1 MKTIKVINIKNQPYY
16 IFNDT
21 INTKIFDLNLFN
33 IGKISF
39 KSTNIDIYYIE
50 YITMKSLEHV
60 NVDSQNPL
68 YLIFDNVDGYIEES
82 NEDKYLIFSFRGKNK
97 EVLKNYAEL
106 WNDTK
111 NEIETINGSEPIE
124 NKKRF
129 HVNWLESDDNLPW
142 SKILS
147 IPNMII
153 VTRSLFQEDN
163 KYYPQVYLHE

>member
-1 MKTIKVINIKNQPYY
+1 M
-16 IFNDT
+16 

-33 IGKISF
+33 IDKISF

-60 NVDSQNPL
+60 NVDSQNPF

-82 NEDKYLIFSFRGKNK
+82 NEDKYLIFSFRDKNK

-129 HVNWLESDDNLPW
+129 HVNWFESDDDLPW

>member
-1 MKTIKVINIKNQPYY
+1 
-16 IFNDT
+16 
-21 INTKIFDLNLFN
+21 
-33 IGKISF
+33 
-39 KSTNIDIYYIE
+39 
-50 YITMKSLEHV
+50 MKSLEHV
-60 NVDSQNPL
+60 NVGSQN
-68 YLIFDNVDGYIEES
+68 LIFDNVDGYIEES
-82 NEDKYLIFSFRGKNK
+82 NEDKYLIFSFRDKNK

-129 HVNWLESDDNLPW
+129 HVNRFESDDDLPW

-147 IPNMII
+147 ISNMII